1 MCEFEKERESGCV
14 IGRLREGDM
23 TQLKCVKERESETT
37 KKVLSSKDRK
47 LKKSLFIETLTVELS
62 EVRKTK
68 LVLDQI
74 EM

>member
-1 MCEFEKERESGCV
+1 MRELERESGCV

-47 LKKSLFIETLTVELS
+47 LKKSLFVRRACKSWWDQPPPPPEDPELNPG
-62 EVRKTK
+62 K
-68 LVLDQI
+68 
-74 EM
+74 

>member
-1 MCEFEKERESGCV
+1 M
-14 IGRLREGDM
+14 IGRWSEGDM
-23 TQLKCVKERESETT
+23 TQLKCVCVKERESETT

>member
-1 MCEFEKERESGCV
+1 M
-14 IGRLREGDM
+14 
-23 TQLKCVKERESETT
+23 KERESETT
-37 KKVLSSKDRK
+37 KKVLSSKERK
-47 LKKSLFIETLTVELS
+47 LKKSLFIETLTAEVS